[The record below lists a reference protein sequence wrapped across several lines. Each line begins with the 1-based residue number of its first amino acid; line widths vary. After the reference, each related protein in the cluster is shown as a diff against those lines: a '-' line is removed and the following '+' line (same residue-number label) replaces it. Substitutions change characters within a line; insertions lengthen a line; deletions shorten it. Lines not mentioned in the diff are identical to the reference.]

1 MKRPHGIGTLYIKWG
16 SYYGRWLAPDG
27 RQVSC
32 KLGKVRARGARGGGL
47 TRREAEHGLR
57 RLIEVESR
65 RPPPSPEERP
75 RSVDEAARR
84 RAGTDRARGCAAL
97 IPQNCESM
105 QRIHISPGMGSRRID
120 AVTQDEVERLASATL
135 RKGLAPK
142 TVRNVMTFLYPCS
155 PRPCRW

>member
-1 MKRPHGIGTLYIKWG
+1 
-16 SYYGRWLAPDG
+16 
-27 RQVSC
+27 
-32 KLGKVRARGARGGGL
+32 
-47 TRREAEHGLR
+47 
-57 RLIEVESR
+57 
-65 RPPPSPEERP
+65 
-75 RSVDEAARR
+75 
-84 RAGTDRARGCAAL
+84 
-97 IPQNCESM
+97 M